1 MEAKMETGHV
11 NDEWQ
16 NDLNVKLFD
25 IGHSNVQ
32 KSNVKLIQMT
42 NLKLFDV
49 SYSNDEC
56 QNERQT
62 V

>member
-1 MEAKMETGHV
+1 MEVKMETGHV

-16 NDLNVKLFD
+16 NDLNVKLSD
-25 IGHSNVQ
+25 VGHSNVQ

-49 SYSNDEC
+49 SYSNEEC